1 MRLRFLNWPIFIGW
15 MFLLRQEIEML
26 FNPATDVVM
35 AAPVLLVVSVLGAV
49 MSAMGQIQQGKAQQ
63 QIDERQAHESR
74 VRADYAEKAG
84 KEGASR
90 IRRQSLYHESQNIA
104 TLGGSGVTLEGSPL
118 QVMMADRANF
128 ELEALD
134 KIQAGSVEA
143 RSERAQA
150 DIHSYSGKAAKRASL
165 IGAGTTILSGL
176 TSAGSRFIR

>member
-1 MRLRFLNWPIFIGW
+1 
-15 MFLLRQEIEML
+15 
-26 FNPATDVVM
+26 
-35 AAPVLLVVSVLGAV
+35 
-49 MSAMGQIQQGKAQQ
+49 
-63 QIDERQAHESR
+63 
-74 VRADYAEKAG
+74 
-84 KEGASR
+84 
-90 IRRQSLYHESQNIA
+90 
-104 TLGGSGVTLEGSPL
+104 
-118 QVMMADRANF
+118 MADRANF